1 MYLRLPTGVRVL
13 FVRVLQAL
21 AAKRHIA
28 RPQAHMREQ
37 NAPTFIERIT
47 CALQALRT
55 DHRGIKIG
63 PTFPVQRSSG
73 RWRIQQT
80 IQWRLLLVFT

>member
-1 MYLRLPTGVRVL
+1 
-13 FVRVLQAL
+13 
-21 AAKRHIA
+21 
-28 RPQAHMREQ
+28 MREQ
-37 NAPTFIERIT
+37 NAPAFIERIT

-55 DHRGIKIG
+55 AHHGIKIG

-80 IQWRLLLVFT
+80 IQRRLLLVFTYSRRITLTLQTTRYGVEGFLRRMEHY